1 MSENLGN
8 YKSAKFQL
16 FSMLAGN
23 DCDRLVHT
31 KIFNAVTNITGEE
44 NEKYKEIILDQLC
57 LLSESIDM
65 QYRQVLR
72 LEKLNKDIDERI
84 TDLLSYLGPKDQH
97 ADLNE

>member
-44 NEKYKEIILDQLC
+44 NEKHKEIILDQLC

-72 LEKLNKDIDERI
+72 LEKLIKDTDERI
-84 TDLLSYLGPKDQH
+84 TDLLSYLGPKYQH